1 VGSRSVC
8 RRCQSSDQRIACHL
22 EAVDMDITDRVW
34 KLVFLVT
41 ALTAF
46 FTVRERNNP
55 SFMGFDLTQ
64 DESWAFLHDTLT
76 EIATS
81 YLKD

>member
-1 VGSRSVC
+1 
-8 RRCQSSDQRIACHL
+8 
-22 EAVDMDITDRVW
+22 MDITDRVW

-55 SFMGFDLTQ
+55 ELMGFDLTQ
-64 DESWAFLHDTLT
+64 DESWAFLRDTLT

>member
-1 VGSRSVC
+1 
-8 RRCQSSDQRIACHL
+8 
-22 EAVDMDITDRVW
+22 MDITDRVW

-55 SFMGFDLTQ
+55 DFMGFDLTQ
-64 DESWAFLHDTLT
+64 DESWAFLRDTLT